1 MDRNGRKYLMK
12 MFEKLLLQTRF
23 ITFLA
28 VIFGLLGA
36 FIIFIV
42 ASYDV
47 IGALINSWSYF
58 VVGNTGGNFHD
69 DVLSLIIGA
78 IDLYLMA
85 LVLLIFS
92 FGVYEL
98 FISEI
103 NDAKERGLSV
113 LEVHS
118 IDQLKDKLAKVIIMV
133 LIVKFFQK
141 VMYIKYTTP
150 MDMLYLS
157 GSILFLALGL
167 YFLNKNGKH

>member
-1 MDRNGRKYLMK
+1 MRI
-12 MFEKLLLQTRF
+12 FEKLLLQSRF

-28 VIFGLLGA
+28 VIFSLLGA
-36 FIIFIV
+36 TIIFIV

-47 IGALINSWSYF
+47 LSVLLDAWSYF
-58 VVGNTGGNFHD
+58 IERDADSNFHN
-69 DVLSLIIGA
+69 DVLSVIIGA

-98 FISEI
+98 FICEI
-103 NDAKERGLSV
+103 KDAKERGLSV

-150 MDMLYLS
+150 IDMLYLS
-157 GSILFLALGL
+157 GAIFLLALGL
-167 YFLNKNGKH
+167 YFLNKDGKK

>member
-1 MDRNGRKYLMK
+1 MRI
-12 MFEKLLLQTRF
+12 FEKILLQSRF

-28 VIFGLLGA
+28 VIFSLLGA
-36 FIIFIV
+36 FIIFFV

-47 IGALINSWSYF
+47 LNVTIESWSYF
-58 VVGNTGGNFHD
+58 FGSNPDSNFHD
-69 DVLSLIIGA
+69 DVLSVIIGA

-103 NDAKERGLSV
+103 KDAKERGLSV

-141 VMYIKYTTP
+141 VMYIKYATP
-150 MDMLYLS
+150 LDMLYLS
-157 GSILFLALGL
+157 GAILFLALGL
-167 YFLNKNGKH
+167 YFLNKGGNH

>member
-1 MDRNGRKYLMK
+1 MRI
-12 MFEKLLLQTRF
+12 FEKLLLQARF

-28 VIFGLLGA
+28 VIFSLLGA
-36 FIIFIV
+36 IIIFIV

-47 IGALINSWSYF
+47 LNVLFDAWHYFIDKNSDS
-58 VVGNTGGNFHD
+58 NFHD
-69 DVLSLIIGA
+69 DVLSVIIGA

-98 FISEI
+98 FICEI
-103 NDAKERGLSV
+103 KDAKEKGLSV

-141 VMYIKYTTP
+141 VMYIKYVTP
-150 MDMLYLS
+150 IDMLYLA
-157 GSILFLALGL
+157 GAIFLIALGF
-167 YFLNKNGKH
+167 YFLNKDGKH

>member
-1 MDRNGRKYLMK
+1 MK